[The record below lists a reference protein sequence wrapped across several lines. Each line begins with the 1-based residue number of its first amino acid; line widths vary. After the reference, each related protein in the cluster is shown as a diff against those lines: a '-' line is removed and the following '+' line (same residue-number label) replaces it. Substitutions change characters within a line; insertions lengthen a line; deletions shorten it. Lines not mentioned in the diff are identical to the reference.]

1 MLWGKELS
9 RVFNM
14 MSLDSDQELT
24 VVVQARLSSTR
35 LPEKVLLP
43 FGQSTVLECLVDRV
57 RRAKSVSR
65 IIVATSNESSD
76 DKLANFI
83 IAKNVAELYRGSLQ
97 NVFSRYQEIA
107 MAIES
112 KYFLR
117 ITADCPLVCPDL
129 IDAMLIKTKN
139 LDIDFC
145 SNSHEGGIIKGFD
158 LELFSRELILSLKPE
173 QLSLYDLEHVTPVMY
188 KAKKDSIHLVEY
200 ELQPYLK
207 HLNLSLD
214 TKCDYEFLQKLEQDY
229 QVSRMSYEEIRTRV
243 LTE

>member
-1 MLWGKELS
+1 MPWGKELS
-9 RVFNM
+9 RVFKM

-43 FGQSTVLECLVDRV
+43 FGQSTVLECLVNRV

-76 DKLANFI
+76 DKLADFI
-83 IAKNVAELYRGSLQ
+83 IAKDIAELYRGSLQ

-107 MAIES
+107 MSIES

-139 LDIDFC
+139 QDIDFC
-145 SNSHEGGIIKGFD
+145 SNSHEGGNKRF
-158 LELFSRELILSLKPE
+158 
-173 QLSLYDLEHVTPVMY
+173 
-188 KAKKDSIHLVEY
+188 
-200 ELQPYLK
+200 
-207 HLNLSLD
+207 
-214 TKCDYEFLQKLEQDY
+214 
-229 QVSRMSYEEIRTRV
+229 
-243 LTE
+243 

>member
-1 MLWGKELS
+1 
-9 RVFNM
+9 M
-14 MSLDSDQELT
+14 MSLDSDQGLT

-65 IIVATSNESSD
+65 IIVATSTESSD
-76 DKLANFI
+76 DKLADFI

-107 MAIES
+107 MLIES

-139 LDIDFC
+139 QDIDFC

-158 LELFSRELILSLKPE
+158 LELFSRELILSINPE
-173 QLSLYDLEHVTPVMY
+173 QLSMYDLEHVTPIMY
-188 KAKKDSIHLVEY
+188 KAKKESIHLIEY
-200 ELQPYLK
+200 SLPLYLK
-207 HLNLSLD
+207 NLNLSLD
-214 TKCDYEFLQKLEQDY
+214 TKLDYEFLQKLEQDY
-229 QVSRMSYEEIRTRV
+229 QVSRKSYEEIKTKA
-243 LTE
+243 LNQISH